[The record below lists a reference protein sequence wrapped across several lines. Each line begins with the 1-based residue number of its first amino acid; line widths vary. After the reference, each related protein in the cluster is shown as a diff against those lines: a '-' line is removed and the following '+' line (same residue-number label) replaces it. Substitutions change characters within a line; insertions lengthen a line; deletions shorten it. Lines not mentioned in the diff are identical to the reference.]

1 VTLIAPGRVETPFW
15 DGNGSPPPGRLLTA
29 DHIADTILWAIRQ
42 PAGVDINTVVVRP
55 IGQPN

>member
-1 VTLIAPGRVETPFW
+1 VETPFW